1 VPELCI
7 FIKENLLRE
16 SYASKSEAK
25 KIKSSKFV
33 VKQQKVFWKKLQLE
47 LRIAILT

>member
-1 VPELCI
+1 MHFYQRKSTQGKLC
-7 FIKENLLRE
+7 KQKRG
-16 SYASKSEAK
+16 K